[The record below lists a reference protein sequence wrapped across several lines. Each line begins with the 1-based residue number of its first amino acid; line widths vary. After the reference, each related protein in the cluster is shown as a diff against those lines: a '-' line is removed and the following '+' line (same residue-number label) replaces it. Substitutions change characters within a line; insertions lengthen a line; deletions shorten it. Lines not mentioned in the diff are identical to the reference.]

1 MTLLFAELQASI
13 RRGAVRT
20 LAATLLTA
28 AFANTGFAQAAVTI
42 ARFSVTPS
50 TIQAGGHP
58 RLRLSIVFSE
68 PTGLS
73 ALALHLPAGL
83 TAQPRAIP
91 FCSRKSLLAD
101 FCPGTSKVGS
111 IDAVAVA
118 YGIEL
123 PVTREIYNARPRPT
137 ERLRLGVPI
146 VPFYTGSGVAAELPV
161 TERPGDKG
169 LDMAVAGLPSQV
181 SGIPVRLEE
190 VGFSI
195 KGMARTRIKKRI
207 RTRAFLT
214 NPTSCTA
221 ATSVVD
227 VTLNDLPATTLRAS
241 SSFTLSGC
249 AS

>member
-1 MTLLFAELQASI
+1 MAKVFAEFQVSI
-13 RRGAVRT
+13 GRGVGRI

-28 AFANTGFAQAAVTI
+28 ALANTGSAHAAVTV

-50 TIQAGGHP
+50 TIKAGGHP
-58 RLRLSIVFSE
+58 RLRVLIVFSE
-68 PTGLS
+68 PTALG

-83 TAQPRAIP
+83 TAQPRALP
-91 FCSRKSLLAD
+91 VCSRKSLLAD
-101 FCPGTSKVGS
+101 FCPRSSKVGS

-118 YGIEL
+118 YGIDV

-146 VPFYTGSGVAAELPV
+146 VPSYTGLGVAAEIPV

-169 LDMAVAGLPSQV
+169 LDMAVAGLPSEV
-181 SGIPVRLEE
+181 GGIPIRLKE

-195 KGMARTRIKKRI
+195 KGMSHTRFKKRI
-207 RTRAFLT
+207 RKRPFLT

-227 VTLNDLPATTLRAS
+227 ITLHDLPATTLTAS
-241 SSFTLSGC
+241 SSFTPTGC
-249 AS
+249 AP